1 VEAATT
7 SGRIGTSK
15 GVRHVGERAKGK
27 DKGKLK
33 KSPKTA
39 KVGKRPH
46 EQSAAEKLETLRRP
60 L

>member
-1 VEAATT
+1 
-7 SGRIGTSK
+7 
-15 GVRHVGERAKGK
+15 VGERSKGK

-39 KVGKRPH
+39 KAGKRPH